1 MNLNPDKLI
10 QKLMAQVPNMPS
22 MDGIMNGYEFKD
34 GKLKASVEY
43 WIEGG
48 GELDIKSGLVILR
61 TKGETSIHHIMK
73 RRIESNLSLLI
84 KPDNLAFLFF
94 SLNDYFDSN
103 ESGIITP
110 NNKETVGFSV
120 KSNTH
125 SMANLPDGTIIG
137 YGLFIPYIPTNNISF
152 INQNVPT

>member
-48 GELDIKSGLVILR
+48 GELDMKSGLVLLR
-61 TKGETSIHHIMK
+61 TKEKAFVHHIYK

-94 SLNDYFDSN
+94 SQNDYFGNN
-103 ESGIITP
+103 ESGIIIP
-110 NNKETVGFSV
+110 NSKERVGFSV
-120 KSNTH
+120 KSNTVTP
-125 SMANLPDGTIIG
+125 AILPAGEIIG
-137 YGLFIPYIPTNNISF
+137 FGLFIPYIPTNNISF
-152 INQNVPT
+152 TNQNVPS